1 MGCTWVI
8 CSARME
14 KKGGMTMELR
24 EKKEGLV
31 RHICAVGR
39 QLAQAG
45 YVAANDGNISVRCPD
60 GHILITPTGVYKGE
74 LTPELLLELTAEGEV
89 VERGN
94 LGPSSET
101 PMHLALYAACPEV
114 GAVVHTHS
122 PYALCMAGQGE
133 DLTRPVTADSVI
145 LLGRVPVLPYLPL
158 GTPALA
164 EGVAQAGRGG
174 ARAALLACHG
184 AVTWGKNLEQ
194 AWFRAQALEHYCHQ
208 LWLQAQL
215 PRPGRELTAE
225 EAADLRAR
233 YRG

>member
-1 MGCTWVI
+1 
-8 CSARME
+8 
-14 KKGGMTMELR
+14 MELR
-24 EKKEGLV
+24 EKKEALG
-31 RHICAVGR
+31 RRICAVGR

-74 LTPELLLELTAEGEV
+74 LTPEVLLELTAEGEIV
-89 VERGN
+89 ARGER
-94 LGPSSET
+94 GPSSET

-114 GAVVHTHS
+114 GAVIHTHS

-133 DLTRPVTADSVI
+133 DLTRPITADSVI

-164 EGVAQAGRGG
+164 GGVAEAGRSG
-174 ARAALLACHG
+174 ARVALLACHG
-184 AVTWGKNLEQ
+184 AVTWGKDLEQ
-194 AWFRAQALEHYCHQ
+194 AWFRTQALEHYCHQ

-215 PRPGRELTAE
+215 PRRGRELTAE
-225 EAADLRAR
+225 EAEDLRAR
-233 YRG
+233 YQG